1 MIKKI
6 LIFSFYILFVSGCS
20 TSERKIDSN
29 LVIDGFNM
37 THFDNRGEKSYKI
50 SSPKSIFIRDDQIYK
65 LDETEII
72 LYKNNKVN
80 YIINS
85 KESSLINN
93 NKDIKLEGDIK
104 LYDFNNKDNTITANK
119 AFWNIDKYE
128 LILVGDV
135 NLNND
140 SINLLSSKAF
150 FYKKDN
156 FIKFFKPVKYRYI
169 NKSSTL
175 NYKVKSDNAYYDLEK
190 KTLLFESKNERV
202 KSKINF

>member
-20 TSERKIDSN
+20 KSEREIDSN
-29 LVIDGFNM
+29 LVIDGFYM

-50 SSPKSIFIRDDQIYK
+50 SSPRSIFIRDDQIYK

-72 LYKNNKVN
+72 LYKNNKIN

-93 NKDIKLEGDIK
+93 NKDIKLEGNVRI
-104 LYDFNNKDNTITANK
+104 YDLNSKANTINSNK
-119 AFWNIDKYE
+119 AFWNIEKDE
-128 LILVGDV
+128 FSLIGDV
-135 NLNND
+135 ILNNN
-140 SINLLSSKAF
+140 SINILSSKAVLN
-150 FYKKDN
+150 KKEN
-156 FIKFFKPVKYRYI
+156 VIKFFKPVKYRYL
-169 NKSSTL
+169 NNSSTL
-175 NYKVKSDNAYYDLEK
+175 SHKVKSENAYYDLNK
-190 KTLLFESKNERV
+190 KTLIFESKSERI